1 MGSKLEKLDAEVRL
15 PYDEEALLSGDP
27 VRIADEWLE
36 LVKRLQ
42 ELLEKI
48 MVVSNYALD
57 LVDGEAIYYALKQSD
72 GTYPDGTWRRIQVGD
87 NLETQVKIAG
97 VWTQQQVSERPV

>member
-1 MGSKLEKLDAEVRL
+1 MGSKLEKLDTEVRL

-48 MVVSNYALD
+48 TVISNYA
-57 LVDGEAIYYALKQSD
+57 VD
-72 GTYPDGTWRRIQVGD
+72 
-87 NLETQVKIAG
+87 
-97 VWTQQQVSERPV
+97 